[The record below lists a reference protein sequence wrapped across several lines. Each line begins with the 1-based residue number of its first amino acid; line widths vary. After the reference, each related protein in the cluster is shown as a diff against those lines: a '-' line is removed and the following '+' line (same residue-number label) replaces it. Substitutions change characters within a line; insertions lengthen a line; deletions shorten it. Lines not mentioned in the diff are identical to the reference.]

1 MKKLMGNRLIGNI
14 ISLIVLQGSNY
25 LFPIITFPYLI
36 RTLGIGNYGVL
47 VFCVGMMQFI
57 NVFIDYG
64 FNISGTKDI
73 SIHKHKPEKVND
85 IYNVIMTIKTM
96 LALLFGIIYFGVIEI
111 VPFFTENRNAF
122 LLGLLIIIGNALF
135 PIWLYQ
141 GLEKMK
147 YITYFNIMVKAS
159 VTVLI
164 FFFIKNREDLTLAVF
179 FQTLYFILPAVI
191 SILFVK
197 IKLNIKYRAI
207 LDIHRIK
214 DEFNRGKHIFMTTL
228 WTNFYSQG
236 PLLILGFIS
245 GSHATGNYGIGEK
258 VQGAFYGLS
267 QPFTQA
273 IYPYICDLY
282 ENKKEKFY
290 IFKQKILG
298 LGMVFSILIGLTL
311 LIFSAPIAAVISG
324 ENNPQTSSLIAVFAV
339 IVFLSIINTL
349 LARIIHAVSLS
360 HILNK
365 SFSMAAIV
373 FVVFSIPLTIL
384 FQEFGMAAAVIF
396 AEGTVFVFN
405 VRNVI
410 QIKPAE
416 IYQSPSQKEMVS
428 GG

>member
-1 MKKLMGNRLIGNI
+1 MKRLIDNRLIGNI

-25 LFPIITFPYLI
+25 LFPLLTFPYLI

-47 VFCVGMMQFI
+47 IFCVGMMQFL

-73 SIHKHKPEKVND
+73 SIHKQNQEKIND
-85 IYNVIMTIKTM
+85 IYNVIMTIKVM
-96 LALLFGIIYFGVIEI
+96 LASLVGIIYFAVIEM
-111 VPFFTENRNAF
+111 VPFFSENRTAF
-122 LLGLLIIIGNALF
+122 LLSLLITIGNALF

-147 YITYFNIMVKAS
+147 YITYFNIMVKAF
-159 VTVLI
+159 VTVMVFL
-164 FFFIKNREDLTLAVF
+164 FIKNKEDLSLAVF
-179 FQTLYFILPAVI
+179 FQTLYFFLPAVI

-197 IKLNIKYRAI
+197 IKLKISYKAVF
-207 LDIHRIK
+207 DIHRIK
-214 DEFNRGKHIFMTTL
+214 DELNRGKHIFMTTL
-228 WTNFYSQG
+228 WSNFYSQG

-282 ENKKEKFY
+282 ENKKDQFY
-290 IFKQKILG
+290 IFKKKMLR
-298 LGMVFSILIGLTL
+298 LGMLFSILIGVAL
-311 LIFSAPIAAVISG
+311 LIFSAPIAAIISG
-324 ENNPQTSSLIAVFAV
+324 GSNPKTTFLIAVFAV

-349 LARIIHAVSLS
+349 LARILHAVSLS
-360 HILNK
+360 HLLNK
-365 SFSMAAIV
+365 SFSIAAIV
-373 FVVFSIPLTIL
+373 FVVLSIPLTIS
-384 FQEFGMAAAVIF
+384 FQEFGMAAAVIL

-405 VRNVI
+405 VRNVMHV
-410 QIKPAE
+410 KPAE
-416 IYQSPSQKEMVS
+416 IFQTPSHKKMVS
-428 GG
+428 GS